1 MPASAIP
8 ASLTSRLR
16 DVALGGEAVGV
27 RFLGHQ
33 AAFALATGEILLT
46 DGEAGQRIAAHSGT
60 ILSFAG
66 DARRL
71 LTGGDDGRVV
81 ATKGDGSFEV
91 LFEQKG
97 RWIDQVASGPDGA
110 AAFSAGKT
118 AHFRPAKGE
127 PKSFDFPSTVGGLA
141 FAPKGTRLAVA
152 HYGGASLWFPNAV
165 AKPEFLEWKGSH
177 RGVVW
182 HPDGRFLVTTMQE
195 PALHGWKLPEGTHM
209 RMSGYPSRV
218 RSMEF
223 TAGGRYLATSGS
235 TEVILWP
242 FIAKDGPM
250 GKAPSM
256 LAPRDVRVT
265 RVAVHPKE
273 EVVAVGYEDGLALLV
288 RVADAAEILIRSPGG
303 SAVTALAWRSDGG
316 AVAIGTE
323 DGKGGL
329 LVL

>member
-1 MPASAIP
+1 MPASSLP
-8 ASLTSRLR
+8 ASLTSKLR
-16 DVALGGEAVGV
+16 DVDLGGEAVGV
-27 RFLGHQ
+27 RFLGTQ
-33 AAFALATGEILLT
+33 AVFALATGEIVLA
-46 DGEAGQRIAAHSGT
+46 DGENEQRLAAHNGT
-60 ILSFAG
+60 ILSVAG
-66 DARRL
+66 DARRV

-81 ATKGDGSFEV
+81 ATKGDGTFEA

-110 AAFSAGKT
+110 VAFSAGKT
-118 AHFRPAKGE
+118 AHFRPGKGE
-127 PKSFDFPSTVGGLA
+127 AKSFDFPSTVGGLA

-177 RGVVW
+177 RGVIW
-182 HPDGRFLVTTMQE
+182 HPEARFLVTTMQE

-223 TAGGRYLATSGS
+223 TAGGRFLVTSGA
-235 TEVILWP
+235 TEAILWP
-242 FIAKDGPM
+242 FASKEGPM
-250 GKAPSM
+250 GKPPTM
-256 LAPRDVRVT
+256 LAPRDVRVSA
-265 RVAVHPKE
+265 VAAHPKD
-273 EVVAVGYEDGLALLV
+273 EVVVVGYEDGLALMV
-288 RVADAAEILIRSPGG
+288 RIADAAEILIRAPGG
-303 SAVTALAWRSDGG
+303 GAVTALAWRPDGG